1 MSVFAVFGMT
11 YAHAF
16 GLAQKKTRTIDKD
29 GDVIP
34 ESEWLSRCHEA
45 AEAVMDGEMIRQLST
60 KFDAPQFAEEFI
72 AIARRMQRHRDLQ
85 IRVWKQLTDDAGKP
99 IYGMNSKKPRMG
111 WLAYVPPYR

>member
-1 MSVFAVFGMT
+1 MSVFAVWGMT

-34 ESEWLSRCHEA
+34 ESEWMKCCHEA
-45 AEAVMDGEMIRQLST
+45 AEAIMDGEMIRQLST

-85 IRVWKQLTDDAGKP
+85 IRVWKPLADDKGRP
-99 IYGMNSKKPRMG
+99 IYGKNSKKPRMG